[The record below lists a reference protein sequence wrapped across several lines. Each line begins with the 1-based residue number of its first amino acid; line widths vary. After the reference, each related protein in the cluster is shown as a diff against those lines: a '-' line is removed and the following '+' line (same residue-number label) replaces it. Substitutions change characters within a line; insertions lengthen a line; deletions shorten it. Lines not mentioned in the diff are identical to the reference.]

1 MTRLQTNCFIATWA
15 SDFNGQLKLGWIR
28 DKIENSK
35 LWDGWDVYIVHA
47 QGDNKNKHDHFHGFF
62 KKIKGRCNFKNNNF
76 LDIELDDPV
85 IAVYEG
91 VINTQGID
99 EKEELEVKGYLPMK
113 EKYNDGDN
121 WVTIEKDIESIY
133 GKEYSG
139 WKIIRGAHPN
149 IQLKKHYGS
158 YYHMVNYCYKQAI
171 SAWSNFDVEEF
182 LKTEIRK
189 MERNENNKQKKEERN
204 FVNWIRK
211 EISTKNYTKDELI
224 KEIMKNENFNYYFMT
239 KFYNYNS
246 LIDCFFKNKPS
257 VKPEP
262 VWGKFIV
269 PKELYDYLCY
279 LDNWVMQW
287 MTNDDKSKLPKRPKA
302 LFLSGKAKSGKTS
315 LFASMGTMSY
325 WCNVWN
331 YDNYEAQTAFNI
343 MDDYDGST
351 DYKGNA
357 TNDNGFGL
365 LKPWIG
371 GQAIVNISGKYRRV
385 LTVAN
390 GRPLVFISN
399 YDFDARFPN
408 ANEQK
413 YWKESGAVI
422 IDLGN
427 NDLYTPK
434 DTRTIGGFCKWV
446 EFDTR
451 NTWYYQTYI
460 KKEEEDY
467 KCLENYLNAS
477 EIENKEDA
485 DDFLLLSSDNE
496 KISILEDS
504 IGRQSDESDEP
515 SPKKRRLDE
524 SD

>member
-1 MTRLQTNCFIATWA
+1 MSYIRSNCFIATWA
-15 SDFNGQLKLGWIR
+15 SDFNGQLRLGWIKE
-28 DKIENSK
+28 KIENTILGK
-35 LWDGWDVYIVHA
+35 GWDIYIVHA

-62 KKIKGRCNFKNNNF
+62 RKNKGQANFNNKI
-76 LDIELDDPV
+76 LDIELDEPI

-91 VINTQGID
+91 ITNTQGID
-99 EKEELEVKGYLPMK
+99 EDEQPEVKGYLPMK

-121 WVTIEKDIESIY
+121 WIIIEKDIESTY

-139 WKIIRGAHPN
+139 WKIIRTAHPN
-149 IQLKKHYGS
+149 IQLKKNYGS
-158 YYHMVNYCYKQAI
+158 YYDMVNYCYKQAI
-171 SAWSNFDVEEF
+171 SGWSNFDVEDF
-182 LKTEIRK
+182 LKDEISK
-189 MERNENNKQKKEERN
+189 MERRENAKQKREERK
-204 FVNWIRK
+204 FVNWLRK

-224 KEIMKNENFNYYFMT
+224 QEIMKNEDFNYCFMT
-239 KFYNYNS
+239 KFFNYNS

-269 PKELYDYLCY
+269 PKELYDYLNY

-287 MTNDDKSKLPKRPKA
+287 MTNEDKSKLPKRPKA

-315 LFASMGTMSY
+315 LFASIGTMSY

-351 DYKGNA
+351 DYKGNT

-399 YDFDARFPN
+399 YDFDTRFPN
-408 ANEQK
+408 KNEKK
-413 YWKESGAVI
+413 YWKGCGAVI
-422 IDLGN
+422 IDLGD

-446 EFDTR
+446 EYDTR
-451 NTWYYQTYI
+451 NTWYYKNVI
-460 KKEEEDY
+460 NKLD
-467 KCLENYLNAS
+467 AS
-477 EIENKEDA
+477 EIDREEQTMEPILLASDSDKENLDPN
-485 DDFLLLSSDNE
+485 L
-496 KISILEDS
+496 
-504 IGRQSDESDEP
+504 GRPNGEP
-515 SPKKRRLDE
+515 SPKKRRLD
-524 SD
+524 